1 MNALRPLSNE
11 AMFNLAP
18 SIFATEP
25 YHAVSDRYSFI
36 PTSEIVNRLITEGW
50 VPTQARESRTTIEDK
65 RGFTKHLV
73 RFARHDQPM
82 IVGNTT
88 PQIVLTN
95 DHAGGGAYL
104 MDAGLFRLVCGNG
117 MTVSMGSF
125 ESLRVRHTGDI
136 VGQVIE
142 ASYRII
148 NDVPKI
154 AETVENW
161 QQLPVSTEQARAFA
175 AAAIELKYPVK
186 EEVIGE
192 TEDGRVIAKRTN
204 TSPIEPSQLLYP
216 RRFQDSTRTAGA
228 NLWQTFNV
236 VQENLVKGGV
246 RGRSA
251 SGRRMSTRE
260 VTSVTEDVRLNK
272 ALWTLAE
279 SMANLL

>member
-1 MNALRPLSNE
+1 
-11 AMFNLAP
+11 MFNLAP

-25 YHAVSDRYSFI
+25 YHAVSDRYAFI
-36 PTSEIVNRLITEGW
+36 PTLQIVERLISEGW
-50 VPTQARESRTTIEDK
+50 VPTQVRESRTTIEDK
-65 RGFTKHLV
+65 RGFTKHMV

-117 MTVSMGSF
+117 MTVSMGNF
-125 ESLRVRHTGDI
+125 ESIRVRHTGDI
-136 VGQVIE
+136 VGNVIE

-148 NDVPKI
+148 NDVPQI

-161 QQLPVSTEQARAFA
+161 QQLPVTLDQAKAFARAA
-175 AAAIELKYPVK
+175 VELKYPK
-186 EEVIGE
+186 DEEG
-192 TEDGRVIAKRTN
+192 KS
-204 TSPIEPSQLLYP
+204 TSPIEPTHLLHS
-216 RRFQDSTRTAGA
+216 RRYEDRTQVAGS

-251 SGRRMSTRE
+251 SGRRMSTRA

-272 ALWTLAE
+272 ALWTLATE
-279 SMANLL
+279 MATLI

>member
-1 MNALRPLSNE
+1 MRLQPLSTDQLHH
-11 AMFNLAP
+11 LAP
-18 SIFATEP
+18 SVFATQP
-25 YHAVSDRYSFI
+25 YHNVSDRYTFI
-36 PTSEIVNRLITEGW
+36 PTSEVVNQLINEGW

-65 RGFTKHLV
+65 KGFVKHMV

-95 DHAGGGAYL
+95 DHAAGSTYRL
-104 MDAGLFRLVCGNG
+104 DAGLFRLVCSNG
-117 MTVSMGSF
+117 MCVSAGDF
-125 ESLRVRHTGDI
+125 ENIRVRHTGDI
-136 VGQVIE
+136 LGEVID

-148 NDVPKI
+148 EEMPKI

-161 QQLPVSTEQARAFA
+161 QQLPVTMEQARAFA
-175 AAAIELKYPVK
+175 NAAVELKYPK
-186 EEVIGE
+186 TEEGKH
-192 TEDGRVIAKRTN
+192 TT
-204 TSPIEPSQLLYP
+204 PIEPARLLYT
-216 RRFQDSTRTAGA
+216 RRYEDQKEKN
-228 NLWQTFNV
+228 NLWGVFNV
-236 VQENLVKGGV
+236 LQENLIKGGV

-279 SMANLL
+279 GMASLLK

>member
-18 SIFATEP
+18 SIFAEEP
-25 YHAVSDRYSFI
+25 YHAVSDRYAFI
-36 PTSEIVNRLITEGW
+36 PTHEIVSRLINEGW
-50 VPTQARESRTTIEDK
+50 VPTQVRESRTTIEDK
-65 RGFTKHLV
+65 RGFTKHMV
-73 RFARHDQPM
+73 RFTRHDQPM

-117 MTVSMGSF
+117 MTVSMGNF

-161 QQLPVSTEQARAFA
+161 QQLPVTMDQARAFA
-175 AAAIELKYPVK
+175 AAAVELKYPK
-186 EEVIGE
+186 G
-192 TEDGRVIAKRTN
+192 EDGKST
-204 TSPIEPSQLLYP
+204 TPIESSRLLNV
-216 RRFQDSTRTAGA
+216 RRYEDQASVAGN
-228 NLWQTFNV
+228 NLWRTFNL
-236 VQENLVKGGV
+236 VQENLLKGGV
-246 RGRSA
+246 KGRSA

-279 SMANLL
+279 GMASLL